1 MAKAEIPVFITPEG
15 HAKLKAEM
23 EHLWKVER
31 PQVTREV
38 EAAAALGDRS
48 ENAEY
53 QYGKK
58 RLREID
64 RRLRFLS
71 GRLDAVQVLHPPAQA
86 AAGTDT
92 VGFGAW
98 VVIEDDDERRSCYR
112 LVGRDEPDPDN
123 GHISVESPMG
133 RALLGKHVDDEVEVR
148 RPRGEAYFTIVS
160 VHYGERPK
168 L

>member
-1 MAKAEIPVFITPEG
+1 MPKDRPILVTPAGHKKVTAE
-15 HAKLKAEM
+15 L

-31 PQVTREV
+31 PQVTAEV

-53 QYGKK
+53 QYGKR

-71 GRLDAVQVLHPPAQA
+71 GRLDRMKVMTPQMQA
-86 AAGTDT
+86 ANRDK

-98 VVIEDDDERRSCYR
+98 VVLEDDEGERKCYR
-112 LVGRDEPDPDN
+112 IVGPDESDADR
-123 GHISVESPMG
+123 GHISLESPVA
-133 RALLGKHVDDEVEVR
+133 RALLGKEVGDDVEVR
-148 RPRGEAYFTIVS
+148 RPRGEAYYTIEAIV
-160 VHYGERPK
+160 YGERPAT
-168 L
+168 

>member
-1 MAKAEIPVFITPEG
+1 MSKDLPILVTPEG
-15 HAKLKAEM
+15 HKKVSTEL

-31 PQVTREV
+31 PAVTAEV

-53 QYGKK
+53 QYGKR

-71 GRLDAVQVLHPPAQA
+71 KRLDRMKVITPQMQA
-86 AAGTDT
+86 ASAGK

-98 VVIEDDDERRSCYR
+98 VVLEDDDGGRCSYR
-112 LVGRDEPDPDN
+112 IVGADESDADR
-123 GHISVESPMG
+123 GHISMQSPVAK
-133 RALLGKHVDDEVEVR
+133 ALLGRVVGDEVEVH
-148 RPRGEAYFTIVS
+148 RPRGEAYFTIEDIV
-160 VHYGERPK
+160 YGERPET
-168 L
+168 

>member
-1 MAKAEIPVFITPEG
+1 MSKELPILVTPEG
-15 HAKLKAEM
+15 HKKVTTEL

-31 PQVTREV
+31 PQVTSEV

-53 QYGKK
+53 QYGKR

-71 GRLDAVQVLHPPAQA
+71 GRLDRMKVMTPEMQA
-86 AAGTDT
+86 ANRGK

-98 VVIEDDDERRSCYR
+98 VVLEDDEGERKCYR
-112 LVGRDEPDPDN
+112 IVGPDESDADR
-123 GHISVESPMG
+123 GHISLKSPVAK
-133 RALLGKHVDDEVEVR
+133 ALLGKVVGDEVEVR
-148 RPRGEAYFTIVS
+148 RPRGEAYFTIEQIV
-160 VHYGERPK
+160 YGDRPAV
-168 L
+168 

>member
-1 MAKAEIPVFITPEG
+1 MAKDDPILVTPEG
-15 HAKLKAEM
+15 HKKVTSEL

-31 PQVTREV
+31 PQVTAEV

-71 GRLDAVQVLHPPAQA
+71 NRLDRMKVITPQMQA
-86 AAGTDT
+86 ASAGK

-98 VVIEDDDERRSCYR
+98 VVLEDEEGERKCYR
-112 LVGRDEPDPDN
+112 IVGPDESDADR
-123 GHISVESPMG
+123 GYISLQSPVAKALMG
-133 RALLGKHVDDEVEVR
+133 KTVGDEVEVQ
-148 RPRGEAYFTIVS
+148 RPRGEIWLTIEEIV
-160 VHYGERPK
+160 YGDRPEA
-168 L
+168 

>member
-1 MAKAEIPVFITPEG
+1 MSKDVPILVTPEG
-15 HAKLKAEM
+15 HKKVTTEL

-31 PQVTREV
+31 PQVTAEV

-53 QYGKK
+53 QYGKR

-71 GRLDAVQVLHPPAQA
+71 GRLDRMKVMTPEMQA
-86 AAGTDT
+86 ANRGK

-98 VVIEDDDERRSCYR
+98 VVLEDDEGERKCYR
-112 LVGRDEPDPDN
+112 IVGADESDADR
-123 GHISVESPMG
+123 GHISLNSPVAK
-133 RALLGKHVDDEVEVR
+133 ALLGKAVGDEVEV
-148 RPRGEAYFTIVS
+148 PC
-160 VHYGERPK
+160 
-168 L
+168 

>member
-1 MAKAEIPVFITPEG
+1 MSKDVPILVTPEG
-15 HAKLKAEM
+15 HKKVTTEL

-31 PQVTREV
+31 PQVTAEV

-53 QYGKK
+53 QYGKR

-71 GRLDAVQVLHPPAQA
+71 GRLDRMKVMTPEMQA
-86 AAGTDT
+86 ANRGK

-98 VVIEDDDERRSCYR
+98 VVLEDDEGERKCYR
-112 LVGRDEPDPDN
+112 IVGADESDADR
-123 GHISVESPMG
+123 GHISLNSPVAK
-133 RALLGKHVDDEVEVR
+133 ALLGKAVGDEVEVR
-148 RPRGEAYFTIVS
+148 RPRGEAFFTIEQIV
-160 VHYGERPK
+160 YGDRPST
-168 L
+168 

>member
-1 MAKAEIPVFITPEG
+1 MSKDLPILVTPEG
-15 HAKLKAEM
+15 HKKVTTEL

-31 PQVTREV
+31 PAVTAEV

-53 QYGKK
+53 QYGKR

-71 GRLDAVQVLHPPAQA
+71 KRLDRMKVITPPMQA
-86 AAGTDT
+86 ASAGK

-98 VVIEDDDERRSCYR
+98 VVLHDDDDGQRKSYR
-112 LVGRDEPDPDN
+112 IVGPDESDADR
-123 GHISVESPMG
+123 GHISMESPVA
-133 RALLGKHVDDEVEVR
+133 RALMGKAVGDEVEVH
-148 RPRGEAYFTIVS
+148 RPRGEVYFTIEEIV
-160 VHYGERPK
+160 YGDRPEA
-168 L
+168 

>member
-1 MAKAEIPVFITPEG
+1 MAKDDPILVTPEG
-15 HAKLKAEM
+15 HKKVTSEL

-31 PQVTREV
+31 PQVTAEV

-71 GRLDAVQVLHPPAQA
+71 NRLDRMKVITPQMQA
-86 AAGTDT
+86 ASA
-92 VGFGAW
+92 A
-98 VVIEDDDERRSCYR
+98 
-112 LVGRDEPDPDN
+112 
-123 GHISVESPMG
+123 
-133 RALLGKHVDDEVEVR
+133 
-148 RPRGEAYFTIVS
+148 
-160 VHYGERPK
+160 
-168 L
+168 